1 VAFFVS
7 RTIIHLILEPG
18 SEPRLLKAR
27 AFNILLNHSL
37 RWWIGGVN
45 SFDFRAWFRAS
56 SSKVRAFHIILK
68 FKPQVVVWWG
78 MWPDALLPGR
88 GGCRALPPGPQGR
101 LPPPPPQVRYSL
113 IAVRFFVSSLDY
125 YSFLETVVQGGK

>member
-1 VAFFVS
+1 MAFFVS

-56 SSKVRAFHIILK
+56 SSKVRAFHIILNLR
-68 FKPQVVVWWG
+68 WWFG
-78 MWPDALLPGR
+78 
-88 GGCRALPPGPQGR
+88 GGCDLTPYYLDEEDAGHFH
-101 LPPPPPQVRYSL
+101 QVLRDACHHHHPKYV
-113 IAVRFFVSSLDY
+113 IR
-125 YSFLETVVQGGK
+125 